1 VSPTAPSFSTLNE
14 QLNKAHRRIRQLE
27 ARELELLARIAMNPV
42 PLMHDTTPS
51 LRS

>member
-27 ARELELLARIAMNPV
+27 AHELELVAQITMNPV
-42 PLMHDTTPS
+42 QPTRGTTPS
-51 LRS
+51 LWS